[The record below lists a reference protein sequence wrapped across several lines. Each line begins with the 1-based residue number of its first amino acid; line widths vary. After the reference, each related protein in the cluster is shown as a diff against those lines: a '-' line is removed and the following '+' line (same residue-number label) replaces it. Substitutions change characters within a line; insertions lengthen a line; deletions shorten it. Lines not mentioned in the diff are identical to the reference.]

1 MMRTKNVSS
10 RSIVAIGMT
19 FVVVASGCAERIP
32 TGKHVPT
39 VAAEGVL
46 TYQGKPLAFHEVKV
60 FPEDERPAI
69 GLTDEGG
76 HFILGTNQSD
86 DGAVAG
92 THQVA
97 IVYVGDPA
105 DDPANDGPVSGYT
118 PPAPPSIKI
127 DAKYQKAETSGLTL
141 EIPPSGST
149 DLVIDL
155 K

>member
-1 MMRTKNVSS
+1 MRIQSVSS
-10 RSIVAIGMT
+10 RFVVALGMA
-19 FVVVASGCAERIP
+19 FVVVVTGCGESVP

-39 VAAEGVL
+39 VAAAGIL
-46 TYQGKPLAFHEVKV
+46 TYQGRPLAFHEVKV

-69 GLTDEGG
+69 GLTDEEG
-76 HFILGTNQSD
+76 HFVLGTNNTD

-105 DDPANDGPVSGYT
+105 DHPGNDGPVSGYT

-127 DAKYQKAETSGLTL
+127 DSKYANVKTSGLAL
-141 EIPPSGST
+141 EIAPSGAT
-149 DLVIDL
+149 DLSIDL